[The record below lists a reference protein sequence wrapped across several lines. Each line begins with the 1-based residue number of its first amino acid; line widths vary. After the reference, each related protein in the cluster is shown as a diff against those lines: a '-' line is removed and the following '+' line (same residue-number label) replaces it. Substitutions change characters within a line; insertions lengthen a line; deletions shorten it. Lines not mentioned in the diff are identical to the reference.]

1 MQALNEFYLPF
12 DININGGIERNPF
25 NTPVDVDIKW
35 KIKFDININ
44 GGIER
49 NPFFIRQRNRRI
61 FFPLHIPAAKGFV
74 TDDFKTNLESIKTQ
88 YRRFNAADI
97 WYD

>member
-25 NTPVDVDIKW
+25 
-35 KIKFDININ
+35 
-44 GGIER
+44 
-49 NPFFIRQRNRRI
+49 FIRQRNKRI